1 MTNSQAISRSVILD
15 LAILSVEDD
24 EGHAILVR
32 ENLIAAGWNGR
43 IEHLSDGQAA
53 LDFLFAQSEDTS
65 VRGGS
70 MYLVLLDIRMPKVD
84 GIEVLRRLKADAQL
98 RRFPVIMLT
107 TTDDA
112 REVTRCYDLGCNAY
126 VRKPVDYDR
135 FVETIRGIGLFA
147 KLLCVPAAI
156 F

>member
-1 MTNSQAISRSVILD
+1 VISD
-15 LAILSVEDD
+15 PAILSIEDD

-53 LDFLFAQSEDTS
+53 LDFLFAPPEGTGPRAGQ
-65 VRGGS
+65 

-84 GIEVLRRLKADAQL
+84 GIEVLRRLKADALL

-107 TTDDA
+107 TTDDV
-112 REVTRCYDLGCNAY
+112 REVSRCYDLGCNAY

-135 FVETIRGIGLFA
+135 FVETIRGIAVFA
-147 KLLCVPAAI
+147 KLLCVPVAVV
-156 F
+156 